1 MLKNNFE
8 VCFKAQENG
17 KEIYIAPQLLPERR
31 PEFTWKPEKQSLRYI
46 YRYPFMPKGLIG
58 HLIVRL
64 HEQISTEDKK
74 KVLWVKGVK
83 LTQSSKEGKIEAE
96 ALIQQTEEEGT
107 GGDIIEI
114 TIVGAKVDDR
124 KFLLKTIRNEF
135 DRLHKDSFVNLKHF
149 ELVPCCCELCIGST
163 KPHFYLLNNLER
175 RREQNIRTIECE
187 KSFKAV
193 PVSALLEGVFPEV
206 KGMEEKESS
215 VEELIG
221 KGFLDEGVEKLFE
234 SIPQSLEI
242 EGYALKGRWAEL
254 KQDLIKGGL
263 SADDL
268 DRKRDQI
275 RIAALELCKKI
286 REWEE

>member
-1 MLKNNFE
+1 MKR
-8 VCFKAQENG
+8 V
-17 KEIYIAPQLLPERR
+17 
-31 PEFTWKPEKQSLRYI
+31 
-46 YRYPFMPKGLIG
+46 
-58 HLIVRL
+58 
-64 HEQISTEDKK
+64 
-74 KVLWVKGVK
+74 
-83 LTQSSKEGKIEAE
+83 
-96 ALIQQTEEEGT
+96 
-107 GGDIIEI
+107 
-114 TIVGAKVDDR
+114 
-124 KFLLKTIRNEF
+124 
-135 DRLHKDSFVNLKHF
+135 
-149 ELVPCCCELCIGST
+149 
-163 KPHFYLLNNLER
+163 
-175 RREQNIRTIECE
+175 
-187 KSFKAV
+187 FKAV

-286 REWEE
+286 REWEEIIPRYINAREPTK